1 VAVEAQTNEHGERLI
16 WLEPTVVNR
25 LRAAR
30 GPSESY
36 SDVVLKLV
44 EAGDEGAGSKNRRL
58 SEQIS
63 NSMMAQT
70 IAVSTTKN
78 RMFLMR
84 SIALMIAPRPPA
96 VSATRFAR
104 TKRLA
109 GAG

>member
-1 VAVEAQTNEHGERLI
+1 MLFDAVAATLPFGSVSDDAL
-16 WLEPTVVNR
+16 
-25 LRAAR
+25 R

-84 SIALMIAPRPPA
+84 SIALMLRRVRPL
-96 VSATRFAR
+96 SAQPDLRERSGSRALD
-104 TKRLA
+104 RLA
-109 GAG
+109 SVLTP